1 MIIRQ
6 FSDLKMENATLKDQ
20 LEEITQ
26 YNYQSKIQMADEI
39 NLMNEE
45 IKEIRSQL
53 IVQKLAYTE
62 MKYEFDL
69 INHHNKSK
77 KK

>member
-6 FSDLKMENATLKDQ
+6 FSDLKMENATLKDS
-20 LEEITQ
+20 LEEITN

-53 IVQKLAYTE
+53 IVQKLAYTDL
-62 MKYEFDL
+62 KYEFEL
-69 INHHNKSK
+69 VNHHKSK